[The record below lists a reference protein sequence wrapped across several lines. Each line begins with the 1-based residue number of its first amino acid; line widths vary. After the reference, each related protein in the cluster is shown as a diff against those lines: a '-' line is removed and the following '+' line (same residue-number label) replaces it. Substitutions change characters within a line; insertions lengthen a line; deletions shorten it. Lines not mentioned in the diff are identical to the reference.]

1 MTRLQ
6 PQAWWYTNHLLMRVK
21 DDLPAKEQKQI
32 KFLKG
37 SQRRCKKWQ
46 LVKGAAEFKQN
57 LIALTSEIGEQWP
70 FDFKKGES
78 GRLQAELRIFGQQDR
93 PADGLLENPGNR
105 IWQA

>member
-57 LIALTSEIGEQWP
+57 LIALTSESESNGLLTL
-70 FDFKKGES
+70 KKGES

-93 PADGLLENPGNR
+93 PAAGLLENPGNR